1 MENVVHLHRKTKI
14 HRTSLSAANMITRKE
29 GEESPKTTLAW
40 KIVASN
46 PNRPFN
52 YNELS
57 TSVDILFNREIQQQ
71 LLDQADKLKW

>member
-1 MENVVHLHRKTKI
+1 MGNVVHLHRKTKI

-40 KIVASN
+40 KIVTSN

-57 TSVDILFNREIQQQ
+57 TSIDILLKEVARAKVIEQAKK
-71 LLDQADKLKW
+71 LDW

>member
-1 MENVVHLHRKTKI
+1 MGNVVHLHRKTKI
-14 HRTSLSAANMITRKE
+14 HRTSLSAANIITRKE

-57 TSVDILFNREIQQQ
+57 TSIDILMAKEIRQK
-71 LLDQADKLKW
+71 LTDMTDKLKW

>member
-1 MENVVHLHRKTKI
+1 MGNVVHLHRKTKI

-29 GEESPKTTLAW
+29 GEESPKTSLAW

-57 TSVDILFNREIQQQ
+57 TSIDILLKANAKAKI
-71 LLDQADKLKW
+71 LDRAGKLDW

>member
-1 MENVVHLHRKTKI
+1 MGNVIHLHRKTKI

-57 TSVDILFNREIQQQ
+57 TSVDILLMANAKAKVINQAEK
-71 LLDQADKLKW
+71 LDW

>member
-1 MENVVHLHRKTKI
+1 MGNVVHLHRKTKI

-57 TSVDILFNREIQQQ
+57 TSVDILFNREIQQK
-71 LLDQADKLKW
+71 LIDITDKLKW

>member
-1 MENVVHLHRKTKI
+1 MGNVVHLHRKTKI

-29 GEESPKTTLAW
+29 GEESQKTSLAW

-57 TSVDILFNREIQQQ
+57 TSIDILLRANAKAKILER
-71 LLDQADKLKW
+71 ADKLEW

>member
-1 MENVVHLHRKTKI
+1 MGNVVHLHRKTKI

-57 TSVDILFNREIQQQ
+57 TSVDILFNQEIQQQ

>member
-1 MENVVHLHRKTKI
+1 MGNVVHLHRKTKI

-57 TSVDILFNREIQQQ
+57 TSVDILFNREIRQQ

>member
-1 MENVVHLHRKTKI
+1 MGNVVHLSRKTKI
-14 HRTSLSAANMITRKE
+14 HRTSLSAANIITRKE

-57 TSVDILFNREIQQQ
+57 TSVDILLRANAKAKVINQAEK
-71 LLDQADKLKW
+71 LDW

>member
-1 MENVVHLHRKTKI
+1 MGNVVHLHRKTKI

-57 TSVDILFNREIQQQ
+57 TSVDILFNQEIRQQ

>member
-1 MENVVHLHRKTKI
+1 MGNVVHLSRKTKI

-57 TSVDILFNREIQQQ
+57 TSVDILFNQEIRQQ

>member
-1 MENVVHLHRKTKI
+1 MGNVVHLHRKTKI

-57 TSVDILFNREIQQQ
+57 TSVDILLMANAKAKVINQAEK
-71 LLDQADKLKW
+71 LDW

>member
-1 MENVVHLHRKTKI
+1 MGNVVHLHRKTKI

>member
-1 MENVVHLHRKTKI
+1 MGNVVHLHRKTKI

-29 GEESPKTTLAW
+29 GEESPKTSLAW

-57 TSVDILFNREIQQQ
+57 TSIDILLKANAKAKILERAGK
-71 LLDQADKLKW
+71 LDW